1 MPKLKEDAIMKWY
14 AATDKILK
22 NKENNRLIYEAGL
35 AKSIN
40 AVGIHGVNTLSVFSA
55 HELLENGQQTDFY
68 AVRKQ
73 LRKDKDLSR
82 ALDRY
87 IASGN
92 MTMEGV
98 GKDFE
103 GGLRGLT
110 TKLGNLRSLEHVRS
124 MQNKMAAPQQMAPH

>member
-1 MPKLKEDAIMKWY
+1 M
-14 AATDKILK
+14 
-22 NKENNRLIYEAGL
+22 
-35 AKSIN
+35 
-40 AVGIHGVNTLSVFSA
+40 NTLSAFSA
-55 HELLENGQQTDFY
+55 HELLENAQQTDFY

-98 GKDFE
+98 GKDLE